1 MSFNLPSFRREIAKR
16 NGQEINNIFEDFISD
31 IYRGSSSLFTRNLDR
46 GFYPSIDIL
55 ETEAN
60 YCVEAELAGINQNN
74 IDVKLE
80 DNILTIKG
88 KKVLENENKEKNY
101 YTRERVYGEFQR
113 SISLPTN
120 IDEDKIEASFKEGVL
135 SVKIPKKNDK
145 NIKKV
150 NINVTP

>member
-1 MSFNLPSFRREIAKR
+1 MSFNLPSFRREIVKR
-16 NGQEINNIFEDFISD
+16 NAQESNNIFEDFISD
-31 IYRGSSSLFTRNLDR
+31 IYRGSPSLFTRNLDR

-55 ETEAN
+55 ETEAD

-80 DNILTIKG
+80 NNILTIKG

-101 YTRERVYGEFQR
+101 YTRERVYGECQR

-120 IDEDKIEASFKEGVL
+120 I
-135 SVKIPKKNDK
+135 
-145 NIKKV
+145 
-150 NINVTP
+150 